1 MRVVSGLLLL
11 LFLTYTG
18 TGCALFKKNGSGSSG
33 GGGIFGGQSNPPPPR
48 FPGGPADPIKDG
60 ASPPPAVPQASAAAT
75 SEQAVLAGRV
85 VDPHQRPSTNTY
97 IRWVRLDDNKE
108 AGEPIDVEVNGD
120 GYFFIPGLR
129 PGSQYKLIAHSK
141 QGDKTLANVAYAQ
154 APRTN
159 LFIQVKEE
167 YAATLVPTGTAGRKT
182 TPTQTSANETPSG
195 PVSAAGALSVNNSVP
210 DLPVPVNVPVAPA
223 AASSSVA
230 PPSWAPAPVAGSPA
244 NTSWPPALHIANP
257 NQSPPAAPPA
267 PPRPPALAPTDAS
280 QSLAPRVP
288 SCVLVGRRLE
298 NLALRDTRGEVWEFR
313 TSKRGKL
320 VLFDFWA
327 ISCPH
332 CLPALPELNR
342 LQSQLG
348 GQGLEV
354 VGIALE
360 ADGSVEQ
367 QAARINEFCRAR
379 QVNYRQ
385 LLGEP
390 TRCNITAPS
399 QFNVPSIPKM
409 VLCDED
415 GSILWEHSGAP
426 DRATLGE
433 LERLIQR
440 RLSSR
445 TS

>member
-230 PPSWAPAPVAGSPA
+230 PP
-244 NTSWPPALHIANP
+244 
-257 NQSPPAAPPA
+257 
-267 PPRPPALAPTDAS
+267 RPPALAPTDAS